1 MQFPIQ
7 VMFHDL
13 PVSDAVEAVCWE
25 EAAKLEKTYNQ
36 LMSCRVVIAASH
48 PHRNGEVFN
57 VRVELRLPGGT
68 ITIDREA
75 AAHRPDKDVYS
86 AIRNA
91 FDGARHELVEH
102 IRELAQPPR
111 DSG

>member
-7 VMFHDL
+7 VTFHDL

-25 EAAKLEKTYNQ
+25 EAAKLEKTYDQ
-36 LMSCRVVIAASH
+36 LMSCRVVVAASH
-48 PHRNGEVFN
+48 PLRNGEVFN

-68 ITIDREA
+68 VTVDREA

-102 IRELAQPPR
+102 IRELAQPPH
-111 DSG
+111 DS